1 MLAVVVLVVWH
12 VARAL
17 THYDNEF
24 SLGKVWV
31 GSPKKEEMNE
41 NSSLTLA
48 EACIPFRSERHCNI
62 VTLDT

>member
-31 GSPKKEEMNE
+31 GSPKKKEAMNE
-41 NSSLTLA
+41 NASLTLP
-48 EACIPFRSERHCNI
+48 EACIPFRTDNFGYI
-62 VTLDT
+62 IN